1 MINAGGVMRRSVLF
15 AMVLVGLSL
24 LILPALNASGEDWK
38 EVKTKAVLL
47 GKTEC
52 KSGVLKYGNV
62 GGDFINLPV
71 EGGKGLPVK
80 VSPQKV
86 LVDKDGKGKFD
97 FTAAQGAK
105 STVFEVKL
113 VYGEGETAKHWIQI
127 LKNGNGWVFARANA
141 LEANLDGTKV
151 WLLDDNN
158 NGIYGE
164 EGADGLYIDRKEWG
178 APLSHLV
185 YAGGKLFEIEVNQSG
200 SLLKYRPYAG
210 TTGKVDIFKE
220 WTGSKNPQAVIV
232 QGSTQ
237 SGKVYLDISDKGE
250 MVVPTGTFNLMSA
263 HMEGVDIRGGQKTAF
278 EVGEG
283 ATATMKW
290 GLKLEVFAAASVD
303 RTKNQYTLSPVPK
316 VTGIGGEEYLGS
328 YMTED
333 PRFKFEVQQATA
345 NGKPVG
351 RETTWAICFS

>member
-1 MINAGGVMRRSVLF
+1 MRKSVLL

-38 EVKTKAVLL
+38 EVKTKVVLL

-52 KSGVLKYGNV
+52 TSGVLKYGNV
-62 GGDFINLPV
+62 GGEFINLPV
-71 EGGKGLPVK
+71 EGGKGLPIK

-86 LVDKDGKGKFD
+86 VVDMDMKGKFD

-105 STVFEVKL
+105 TTVFEVKL
-113 VYGEGETAKHWIQI
+113 VYSDGENAKHSIQV
-127 LKNGNGWVFARANA
+127 LKNGNGWVFSRASA
-141 LEANLDGTKV
+141 VEANLDGTKV

-164 EGADGLYIDRKEWG
+164 VGSDGFYVDKKQWG
-178 APLSHLV
+178 APLSSLV
-185 YAGGKLFEIEVNQSG
+185 YAGGKLFEIEFNQSG

-210 TTGKVDIFKE
+210 STGKIDIFKE
-220 WTGSKNPQAVIV
+220 WTGSKNPEAILV

-237 SGKVYLDISDKGE
+237 SGKVYMDLSDKGE
-250 MVVPTGTFNLMSA
+250 MTVPTGSYSLMTA
-263 HMEGVDIRGGQKTAF
+263 HMEGVDIRGGQKTTF

-283 ATATMKW
+283 AVATMKW
-290 GLKLEVFAAASVD
+290 GPKLDVSAAASLD
-303 RTKNQYTLSPVPK
+303 KTKNQYTLSPTPK
-316 VTGIGGEEYLGS
+316 VTGISGEEYVGT
-328 YMTED
+328 YMTAD
-333 PRFKFEVQQATA
+333 PRFKFEVTQATA

-351 RETTWAICFS
+351 RATTWSICFS